1 MLLMAIDVMLWYT
14 YQKFQVL
21 WYICFRDPL
30 ALNYKLDVPDIVYI
44 SGLVVTWN
52 SYKLLKR
59 KLIKIGMKFLHL
71 LRRFASTY
79 FQGMVA

>member
-21 WYICFRDPL
+21 RYICFRDPL
-30 ALNYKLDVPDIVYI
+30 ALNYKLDVPDIFYI

-71 LRRFASTY
+71 LRRFASPY